1 MSSGLRKVIL
11 SMSVVII
18 ALIGGWFT
26 FSFLAENGHL
36 GSERDRGIIQG
47 AAVPDD
53 IVLARQTAESSVA
66 PTPDRKQIM
75 FGDLHVHTT
84 YSTDAFL
91 WSLPLYQGKGLHPL
105 ADAWICAWLFGFWA
119 ITDHA
124 EASIPERWENA
135 KQVFANVRPSPMISL
150 TPIWCL

>member
-26 FSFLAENGHL
+26 FSFLAENGYL

-91 WSLPLYQGKGLHPL
+91 WSLPL
-105 ADAWICAWLFGFWA
+105 
-119 ITDHA
+119 
-124 EASIPERWENA
+124 
-135 KQVFANVRPSPMISL
+135 SL
-150 TPIWCL
+150 IHI